1 MIKLFQESS
10 KPMKEVR
17 KEVGMLHYL
26 KKKRKC
32 TTNGTL
38 NQGRLEE
45 FKTILLL
52 KKLYPKVVT
61 ILHVEDSVICKIPYF
76 LQSYV

>member
-1 MIKLFQESS
+1 MINLFQESS
-10 KPMKEVR
+10 KLMKEVR
-17 KEVGMLHYL
+17 KGVGMLRYP

-32 TTNGTL
+32 TTNGVL
-38 NQGRLEE
+38 NQGGLKE

-76 LQSYV
+76 L